1 MNRSRVWALFTASLL
16 YFASLYVYVPT
27 LPAYIAERTT
37 TLTAVGVVLSMY
49 GLWMAVLRLPL
60 GVITDA
66 TSRNKPSIVAG
77 ILMAGAGAVMM
88 AIGRSA
94 GPLAF
99 GRALTGASAA
109 VWVPLTLLVVGGTV
123 ATCALVPLVMGRPQ
137 APVTA
142 DTETAS
148 KLT

>member
-1 MNRSRVWALFTASLL
+1 MSHRPRGATRAHSALTSEAAPWRARRLLSLM
-16 YFASLYVYVPT
+16 AP
-27 LPAYIAERTT
+27 R
-37 TLTAVGVVLSMY
+37 GVLAA
-49 GLWMAVLRLPL
+49 GLATICGLRLAETRHPE
-60 GVITDA
+60 
-66 TSRNKPSIVAG
+66 
-77 ILMAGAGAVMM
+77 
-88 AIGRSA
+88 
-94 GPLAF
+94 
-99 GRALTGASAA
+99 AA

>member
-1 MNRSRVWALFTASLL
+1 MSAAFGWRERLLLSLM
-16 YFASLYVYVPT
+16 AP
-27 LPAYIAERTT
+27 R
-37 TLTAVGVVLSMY
+37 GVLAA
-49 GLWMAVLRLPL
+49 GLATICGLRLAETRHPE
-60 GVITDA
+60 
-66 TSRNKPSIVAG
+66 
-77 ILMAGAGAVMM
+77 
-88 AIGRSA
+88 
-94 GPLAF
+94 
-99 GRALTGASAA
+99 AA